1 MYTKENNLLNNL
13 EEIKKIKRREIELKI
28 VTAFF
33 GRIKV

>member
-13 EEIKKIKRREIELKI
+13 KEIKKIKRREIELKI
-28 VTAFF
+28 VNVFF